1 MTTEAQ
7 KEATKRWTERNRD
20 KQRIYQ
26 NRSAARRFIREM
38 ATLEDLEELKGLIST
53 RENYLAQ
60 KTGQNKEQ

>member
-7 KEATKRWTERNRD
+7 KEATKRWTERNRA

-38 ATLEDLEELKGLIST
+38 ADLEDLKELKGLIST
-53 RENYLAQ
+53 REQELLG
-60 KTGQNKEQ
+60 KKEKNN

>member
-7 KEATKRWTERNRD
+7 KEAAKRWTERNRA

-38 ATLEDLEELKGLIST
+38 ADLEDLKELKGLIST
-53 RENYLAQ
+53 REQELLG
-60 KTGQNKEQ
+60 KKEKNN

>member
-7 KEATKRWTERNRD
+7 KEATKRWTERNRA

-38 ATLEDLEELKGLIST
+38 ADLEDLKELKGLIST
-53 RENYLAQ
+53 REQELLGKN
-60 KTGQNKEQ
+60 N

>member
-38 ATLEDLEELKGLIST
+38 ADLEDLKELKGLIST
-53 RENYLAQ
+53 REQELLG
-60 KTGQNKEQ
+60 KKEKNN

>member
-7 KEATKRWTERNRD
+7 ERATKKWKESNRA

-38 ATLEDLEELKGLIST
+38 ADLEDLKELKGLIST
-53 RENYLAQ
+53 RERELLG
-60 KTGQNKEQ
+60 KKEKNN